1 MKNILAFIF
10 CTILF
15 GQNTYS
21 QTTAIPDPAFE
32 YVLVSNGI
40 DSDGLVNGQ
49 ILNSDAVGITSL
61 TINFFTPTYGPVK
74 NLTGIEAFLN
84 LDSCS
89 VISDSLFAIN
99 LTANTS
105 LTYFKCAGSHNL
117 KSLNL
122 PGPTALETLLAWSC
136 DSLTSLDLTSNINL
150 KYLDCNS
157 SGISSLNLSS
167 NSNLETLICS
177 SNNLVNLDLSNKLNL
192 EILYCYNN
200 ELSNLNLSNN
210 TALALLECDGNN
222 LTNLDLS
229 SNLGLERLQISNNNL
244 NSLDLSNNTA
254 LTRLECYS
262 SNLDSL
268 DISNNTALELLECG
282 NNDLTN
288 LDISNNLAL
297 ASLLCYNNNLV
308 HLDVSNNQALTVN
321 STSPYNY
328 LLTYGNN
335 PYLQICVADIDTAN
349 TRPYWYKDPSATYTE
364 NCYPL
369 ALKGRLVLDANTNC
383 TADTLERG
391 LIGQVIQFVK
401 DTTTIYVSSFDT
413 LGNYVAHLDTGVYTV
428 SVASPSPYWQ
438 FCPSSQ
444 QVTIDTNSTL
454 QELDFALQS
463 IVPCP
468 LLEVDIAAP
477 FLRTTGGG
485 SSYYV
490 DYCNIGGVDAQN
502 AYVEVDIDPDLNVL
516 GSSIP
521 VASQVGTVY
530 TFNLG
535 TVPMAECGS
544 FTIQVAVDTSAQ
556 FQQTHC
562 TEAHI
567 YPDSICIPN
576 FWNGAILDVQASC
589 LNDTI
594 YFDVTN
600 NGAPMP
606 QAQPYYVFE
615 DHLAMRTGS
624 VQLATSQSITIA
636 QAVATGKTYRMDVTQ
651 ESGFPLLL
659 GDSVA
664 TAVLAGCNAFPNGTF
679 NLGFVTQFSN
689 GNSSPF
695 VAIDC
700 QQNVAS
706 YDPNDKTAQP
716 AGYGAAHY
724 IYNNTAIDYK
734 IRFQNT
740 GTDTA
745 FNVTILDTISEYL
758 DITSIEMGA
767 SSHPYTWTVHNRVL
781 RVHFADIMLPDSN
794 VNEPLSNGF
803 FRYRIEQKPNNPNG
817 TVIENQAAIY
827 FDYNP
832 AVMTNTTFH
841 TIGENFVSTI
851 ITGIEDVLIE
861 DVAVKVYPNPFQEQ
875 TTIEVE
881 GGDHQELTL
890 RVYDLMGRMVLQTNA
905 TENKIQ
911 LQRGNLPQGV
921 YVYRLEGDGE
931 LINTGKVIAQ

>member
-1 MKNILAFIF
+1 MKNILALIF
-10 CTILF
+10 CTF
-15 GQNTYS
+15 FFVQSTYS
-21 QTTAIPDPAFE
+21 QITLIPDPAFE
-32 YVLVSNGI
+32 VKLIGFGI
-40 DSDGLVNGQ
+40 DSDNTINGQ
-49 ILNSDAVGITSL
+49 MLTSDATNVTKL
-61 TINFFTPTYGPVK
+61 VINSYGPPYGQIK
-74 NLTGIEAFLN
+74 DLAGIEAFIN
-84 LDSCS
+84 LDSLT
-89 VISDSLFAIN
+89 VFSDSLLSID
-99 LTANTS
+99 LTASPNLRYLNCS
-105 LTYFKCAGSHNL
+105 GGENL
-117 KSLNL
+117 KNLNISGL
-122 PGPTALETLLAWSC
+122 TDLETLKIGGC
-136 DSLTSLDLTSNINL
+136 DSLNVIDVTT
-150 KYLDCNS
+150 
-157 SGISSLNLSS
+157 
-167 NSNLETLICS
+167 NSNLKFLSCS
-177 SNNLVNLDLSNKLNL
+177 GND
-192 EILYCYNN
+192 IT
-200 ELSNLNLSNN
+200 NLNLSNN
-210 TALALLECDGNN
+210 IALEFLYASENQLANID
-222 LTNLDLS
+222 LTNNVALQR
-229 SNLGLERLQISNNNL
+229 LEIGRNKLTSI
-244 NSLDLSNNTA
+244 DLSNN
-254 LTRLECYS
+254 LFLQDLDIYEN
-262 SNLDSL
+262 NLDSI
-268 DISNNTALELLECG
+268 DISNNTALETIECSS
-282 NNDLTN
+282 NNLTN
-288 LDISNNLAL
+288 LDVSNNLAL

-308 HLDVSNNQALTVN
+308 HLDVSNNLELTVN

-349 TRPYWYKDPSATYTE
+349 TRPYWHKDPSATYTE
-364 NCYPL
+364 NCHPL
-369 ALKGRLVLDANTNC
+369 ALKGRLVIDANSNC
-383 TADTLERG
+383 MVDTLERG

-401 DTTTIYVSSFDT
+401 DTTTIYVSSYDT
-413 LGNYVAHLDTGVYTV
+413 LGNYVAHLDTGTYTV

-444 QVTIDTNSTL
+444 QITIDTSFTL

-490 DYCNIGGVDAQN
+490 DYCNLGGVDAQN

-516 GSSIP
+516 GTSIP
-521 VASQVGTVY
+521 ITSQVGTVY
-530 TFNLG
+530 RFDLG
-535 TVPMAECGS
+535 TVAMAECGS
-544 FTIQVAVDTSAQ
+544 FSIQVVVDTSAQ

-589 LNDTI
+589 QNDTI
-594 YFDVTN
+594 FFEVTN
-600 NGAPMP
+600 QGAPMP
-606 QAQPYYVFE
+606 QAQQYYVFE

-624 VQLATSQSITIA
+624 VQLANGQSTTIA
-636 QAVATGKTYRMDVTQ
+636 QAVAQGSTYRMNVTQ
-651 ESGFPLLL
+651 ETGFPLLL

-664 TAVLAGCNAFPNGTF
+664 TAVVAGCNTFANGSF

-689 GNSSPF
+689 GSSSPF

-716 AGYGAAHY
+716 TGYDTQHY
-724 IYNNTAIDYK
+724 IYNNTALDYK

-745 FNVTILDTISEYL
+745 FNITILDTISAHL

-781 RVHFADIMLPDSN
+781 RVHFANIMLPDSN

-803 FRYRIEQKPNNPNG
+803 FRYRIAQQPNNPNG

-832 AVMTNTTFH
+832 AILTNTTFH
-841 TIGENFVSTI
+841 TVGENFVSSI
-851 ITGIEDVLIE
+851 ITGTENVLVE
-861 DVAVKVYPNPFQEQ
+861 NVAVKVYPNPFSEQ
-875 TTIEVE
+875 TTLEVE
-881 GGDHQELTL
+881 GGNYQKLQL
-890 RVYDLMGRMVLQTNA
+890 KIYDVMGRDVLQYLS

-911 LQRGNLPQGV
+911 IQRGNLVQGV
-921 YVYRLEGDGE
+921 YIYRLEGDGE
-931 LINTGKVIAQ
+931 LINTGKIIIQ